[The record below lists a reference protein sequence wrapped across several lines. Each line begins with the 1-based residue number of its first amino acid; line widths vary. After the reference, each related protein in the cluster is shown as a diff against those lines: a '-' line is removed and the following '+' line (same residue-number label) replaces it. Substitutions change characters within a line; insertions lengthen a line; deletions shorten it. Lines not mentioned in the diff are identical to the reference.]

1 MRARTILVFLAVGLA
16 ASIPLYSQETA
27 SLPTLSAAEAK
38 DHIGKK
44 AKVCG
49 RVASA
54 RYLDYVAAQ
63 PTLLNLDKPY
73 PTQVF
78 TVMIPGW
85 DREKFSTPEAGK
97 PEAGAPEVKYKGKT
111 ICVTGKITSYRGVP
125 QIVAEEPEQIE
136 VQPEEPPAAAK
147 PKPGTSLTLSG
158 KLTAEGV
165 ECPAFRAEDNTL
177 YTLTGDLKG
186 FKAGD
191 RVCLEGTVVEASICM
206 QGTTLKL
213 TSIRKCK

>member
-1 MRARTILVFLAVGLA
+1 MKLKSGPGLLALGLAVGFL
-16 ASIPLYSQETA
+16 LYAQTSEV
-27 SLPTLSAAEAK
+27 PTLAAAEAK

-54 RYLDYVAAQ
+54 RYLNWVAAQ

-73 PTQVF
+73 PQQVF

-85 DREKFSTPEAGK
+85 DREKFVSPES
-97 PEAGAPEVKYKGKT
+97 GAPEVKYKDKT
-111 ICVTGKITSYRGVP
+111 VCVTGKISSYRGVP

-136 VQPEEPPAAAK
+136 VQVEDAPSAAK
-147 PKPGTSLTLSG
+147 PKPGETLSLTG

-165 ECPAFRAEDNTL
+165 ECPAFRAADNTL
-177 YTLTGDLKG
+177 HTLTGDLKG

-191 RVCLEGTVVEASICM
+191 RVCLTGTVVEVSICM